1 MEENVRDLS
10 NPVEFKAAF
19 PVEHKECRVHK
30 TVLPRPRKKSAL
42 PCVFVPLK
50 SLRQRRAHGYRFS
63 ADGVLKTQTLRVE
76 HCARV
81 FRRAVK
87 RVA

>member
-19 PVEHKECRVHK
+19 PVEHRECRLHK

-42 PCVFVPLK
+42 R
-50 SLRQRRAHGYRFS
+50 LRAAKIPPAAERSRLSF
-63 ADGVLKTQTLRVE
+63 
-76 HCARV
+76 
-81 FRRAVK
+81 FR
-87 RVA
+87 